1 MSTSRWSCAA
11 ALVLSV
17 APGIGL
23 AQAPLSAIDWLSDS
37 IAEDNTP
44 VPPSLNAP
52 VPGDE
57 PAVATNALPE
67 AITVTPLGQP
77 SADEVGLTSAESL
90 GLPRNLWGSSSSAA
104 LARALSTDHSR
115 SLPAMRDL
123 VKALATAEFAPP
135 ADADPETPLFF
146 ARVDA
151 LLAMGALGPAEQLL
165 EQAGLSDPDRFRRW
179 FDVTLLTGTENKAC
193 RRLRSSPDL
202 IPTYSARIFCLARG
216 GDWPAAAL
224 TLETAEMLDVLSAN
238 EGALLA
244 QFLDAELYEGAFL
257 PAPPTRPSPLDYRL
271 YEAIGEVIPT
281 GPLPLAFAH
290 TDLRPL
296 AGWKAE
302 VAAAERLVSMGAI
315 STETWRTVWL
325 RRLPAASGGIW
336 DRIAAFQA
344 LDRAAEAN
352 DGAAAAKALP
362 SAWTS
367 MQSVGLETA
376 FAAQY
381 AAKLARLSL
390 PAPADRLAWRIGL
403 LSPEFDVIAG
413 GTAPLAKDEA
423 LLYAVARGQSD
434 VQGNQDDSSASL
446 LAGFRAEG
454 PPERYAPLIE
464 GNRPGEA
471 LLAAIDLF
479 DAGADGDVAKLTDAI
494 ALLRHVGLERVA
506 RQAAL
511 QVMLLAPDA

>member
-1 MSTSRWSCAA
+1 MLTRFAT
-11 ALVLSV
+11 LVV
-17 APGIGL
+17 GL
-23 AQAPLSAIDWLSDS
+23 ALALPPTDARSEAPLSAIDWLSDS
-37 IAEDNTP
+37 IAEENTP
-44 VPPSLNAP
+44 VPPVLPATGN
-52 VPGDE
+52 E

-67 AITVTPLGQP
+67 TITVTPLGQP
-77 SADEVGLTSAESL
+77 SADEVGLASAESL

-104 LARALSTDHSR
+104 LARGLVADRSR

-123 VKALATAEFAPP
+123 VRALATAELDPP
-135 ADADPETPLFF
+135 ADGDPDTPLYF

-165 EQAGLSDPDRFRRW
+165 EQAGLSDPNRFRRW

-202 IPTYSARIFCLARG
+202 IPTYSARVFCLARG
-216 GDWPAAAL
+216 GDWSAAAL
-224 TLETAEMLDVLSAN
+224 TLETAEMLEVLSAN

-244 QFLDAELYEGAFL
+244 QFLDAELYEGSFP
-257 PAPPTRPSPLDYRL
+257 PAPPARPSPLDYRL

-296 AGWKAE
+296 AGWNAE
-302 VAAAERLVSMGAI
+302 VAAAERLVRVGAI
-315 STETWRTVWL
+315 STDAWRTIWL

-344 LDRAAEAN
+344 FDRAADAN
-352 DGAAAAKALP
+352 DADAAAKALP
-362 SAWTS
+362 KAWSA

-376 FAAQY
+376 FADLY
-381 AAKLARLSL
+381 AAKLARLNL
-390 PAPADRLAWRIGL
+390 PAPADQLAWRIGL
-403 LSPEFDVIAG
+403 LGPDFDGLAGTEVPETADESLLFAFAKGIPKMPEAAEGAGIA
-413 GTAPLAKDEA
+413 
-423 LLYAVARGQSD
+423 
-434 VQGNQDDSSASL
+434 L
-446 LAGFRAEG
+446 LAGFSATGAPDRF
-454 PPERYAPLIE
+454 APLLQD
-464 GNRPGEA
+464 NRSGEA
-471 LLAAIDLF
+471 VLAAIELF

-494 ALLRHVGLERVA
+494 ALMRHVGLDHVA

-511 QVMLLAPDA
+511 QILLLAPDA

>member
-1 MSTSRWSCAA
+1 MSISRGAFSACLMLGAF
-11 ALVLSV
+11 ALD
-17 APGIGL
+17 AQ

-37 IAEDNTP
+37 IAEDNAAA
-44 VPPSLNAP
+44 PPRLPAAGN
-52 VPGDE
+52 E
-57 PAVATNALPE
+57 PAISTNALPE

-77 SADEVGLTSAESL
+77 SADEVGLVSAASL
-90 GLPRNLWGSSSSAA
+90 GLPRTLWGSSSSAA
-104 LARALSTDHSR
+104 LARAIAKDHSR

-123 VKALATAEFAPP
+123 VRALAIAELDPP
-135 ADADPETPLFF
+135 SDADPATPLYF

-179 FDVTLLTGTENKAC
+179 FDVTLLKGTENKAC

-202 IPTYSARIFCLARG
+202 IPTYSARVFCLARG
-216 GDWPAAAL
+216 GDWSAAAL
-224 TLETAEMLDVLSAN
+224 TLETAETLDVLSAN

-244 QFLDAELYEGAFL
+244 QFLDAELYEGAFP
-257 PAPPTRPSPLDYRL
+257 PAPPSRPSPLDYRL

-281 GPLPLAFAH
+281 GPLPLAFAY

-302 VAAAERLVSMGAI
+302 VAAAERLVRVGAI
-315 STETWRTVWL
+315 STEAWRTIWM

-352 DGAAAAKALP
+352 DGAAVAKALP
-362 SAWTS
+362 MAWSA

-381 AAKLARLSL
+381 SAKLARLEL
-390 PAPADRLAWRIGL
+390 PPPEDRLAWQISL
-403 LSPEFDVIAG
+403 LSPQFDSTPAVADPQD
-413 GTAPLAKDEA
+413 ASESL
-423 LLYAVARGQSD
+423 LLYLASGQGDLSGD
-434 VQGNQDDSSASL
+434 TGDASTAI
-446 LAGFRAEG
+446 LAGFRAIG
-454 PPERYAPLIE
+454 VPERFAPLLAD
-464 GNRPGEA
+464 NRSGEA
-471 LLAAIDLF
+471 LLEAINLVE
-479 DAGADGDVAKLTDAI
+479 AGAEGDVAKLTDAI
-494 ALLRHVGLERVA
+494 ALMRHIGLERFA
-506 RQAAL
+506 QQAAL
-511 QVMLLAPDA
+511 QILLLAPEA